1 MPLEQIQ
8 INLLKSYKDK
18 SYIMGV
24 LCEKSFEHFN
34 FIKSICNIP
43 LILISGVMAILNSS
57 SFDGNEMKIPNIVIN
72 SLTAMIIGIIN
83 NFRIN
88 EKESNFKQLSCKFMK
103 ISHSIEDK
111 LHNHLETLSGSDI
124 SNQIKEYDNLIEQ
137 IDFTFPAFIQKTV
150 KTLYKNKKQLP
161 AILNGDTDDI
171 IIDTISTSLVIPPIN
186 TILTSP

>member
-1 MPLEQIQ
+1 MSLEQRQ

-43 LILISGVMAILNSS
+43 LILISSVMAILNSS
-57 SFDGNEMKIPNIVIN
+57 AFDGNEMKIPNIVIN
-72 SLTAMIIGIIN
+72 SLTAMIVGIIN
-83 NFRIN
+83 NFRVN
-88 EKESNFKQLSCKFMK
+88 EKENNFKQLSCKFMK
-103 ISHSIEDK
+103 ISHMIEDK
-111 LHNHLETLSGSDI
+111 LNNHLDSLTSSDI

-137 IDFTFPAFIQKTV
+137 IDFTFPSFIQKTV

-171 IIDTISTSLVIPPIN
+171 IIDTISTSRAIPQM
-186 TILTSP
+186 TSIITNP

>member
-1 MPLEQIQ
+1 LEQRQ

-43 LILISGVMAILNSS
+43 LILISSVMAILNSS

-103 ISHSIEDK
+103 ISHMIEDK
-111 LHNHLETLSGSDI
+111 LHNHLETLSSSDI

-137 IDFTFPAFIQKTV
+137 IDFTFPTSIQKTV
-150 KTLYKNKKQLP
+150 KKLYKNKKQLP
-161 AILNGDTDDI
+161 AILNGDMDDFI
-171 IIDTISTSLVIPPIN
+171 IESSAISQTIPPIN
-186 TILTSP
+186 TIITSP

>member
-1 MPLEQIQ
+1 MPLEQRQ

-18 SYIMGV
+18 SYVMGV

-43 LILISGVMAILNSS
+43 LILISSVMAILNSS

-103 ISHSIEDK
+103 ISNLIEDK
-111 LHNHLETLSGSDI
+111 LHNQLETLSGSDI

-137 IDFTFPAFIQKTV
+137 IDFTFPTSIQKTV
-150 KTLYKNKKQLP
+150 KKLYKNKKQLP

-171 IIDTISTSLVIPPIN
+171 IIDTISTS
-186 TILTSP
+186 

>member
-1 MPLEQIQ
+1 MPLEQRQ

-18 SYIMGV
+18 SYVMGV
-24 LCEKSFEHFN
+24 LCQKSFEYFN

-43 LILISGVMAILNSS
+43 LIIISSAMAILNSS
-57 SFDGNEMKIPNIVIN
+57 SFDGNEMKIPNVVIN
-72 SLTAMIIGIIN
+72 SLTAMIVGIIN

-88 EKESNFKQLSCKFMK
+88 EKENNFKQLSCKFMK
-103 ISHSIEDK
+103 ISHMIEDK
-111 LHNHLETLSGSDI
+111 LNNHLDSLTSSDI

-137 IDFTFPAFIQKTV
+137 IDFTFPASIQKTV

-171 IIDTISTSLVIPPIN
+171 IIDTISTSRAIPPIN

>member
-43 LILISGVMAILNSS
+43 LILISAVMAILNSS

-111 LHNHLETLSGSDI
+111 LHNHLETLSSSDI

-137 IDFTFPAFIQKTV
+137 IDFTFPASIQKTV
-150 KTLYKNKKQLP
+150 KKLYKNKKQLP
-161 AILNGDTDDI
+161 AILNGDMDDI
-171 IIDTISTSLVIPPIN
+171 IIDTISTSLVIPPMN

>member
-137 IDFTFPAFIQKTV
+137 IDFTFPASIQKTV
-150 KTLYKNKKQLP
+150 KKLYKNKKQLP

>member
-1 MPLEQIQ
+1 MPLEQRQ

-43 LILISGVMAILNSS
+43 LILISSVMAILNSS
-57 SFDGNEMKIPNIVIN
+57 TFDGNEMKIPNIVIN
-72 SLTAMIIGIIN
+72 SLTAMIVGIIN

-88 EKESNFKQLSCKFMK
+88 EKENNFKQLSCKFMK
-103 ISHSIEDK
+103 ISHMIEDK
-111 LHNHLETLSGSDI
+111 LHNHLETLTSSDI

-137 IDFTFPAFIQKTV
+137 IDFTFPTSIQKTV
-150 KTLYKNKKQLP
+150 KALYKNKKQLP

-171 IIDTISTSLVIPPIN
+171 IIDTISTSRAIPQM
-186 TILTSP
+186 TSIITSS

>member
-1 MPLEQIQ
+1 MPLEQRQ

-43 LILISGVMAILNSS
+43 LILISSVMAILNSS

-103 ISHSIEDK
+103 ISHLIEDK
-111 LHNHLETLSGSDI
+111 LHNQLETLSGSDI

-137 IDFTFPAFIQKTV
+137 IDFTFPTSIQKTV
-150 KTLYKNKKQLP
+150 KKLYKNKKQLP

-171 IIDTISTSLVIPPIN
+171 IIDTISTSRAIPPIN
-186 TILTSP
+186 TIRTSP

>member
-1 MPLEQIQ
+1 MSLEQRQ

-43 LILISGVMAILNSS
+43 LILISSVMAILNSS
-57 SFDGNEMKIPNIVIN
+57 AFDGNEMKIPNIVIN
-72 SLTAMIIGIIN
+72 SLTAMIVGIIN
-83 NFRIN
+83 NFRVN
-88 EKESNFKQLSCKFMK
+88 EKENNFKQLSCKFMK
-103 ISHSIEDK
+103 ISHMIEDK
-111 LHNHLETLSGSDI
+111 LNNHLDSLTSSDI

-171 IIDTISTSLVIPPIN
+171 IIDTISTSRAIPQM
-186 TILTSP
+186 TSIITNP

>member
-1 MPLEQIQ
+1 MPLEQRQ

-43 LILISGVMAILNSS
+43 LILISSVMAILNSS

-103 ISHSIEDK
+103 ISHTIEDK
-111 LHNHLETLSGSDI
+111 LHNHLETLSSSDI

-137 IDFTFPAFIQKTV
+137 IDFTFPTSIQKTV
-150 KTLYKNKKQLP
+150 KKLYKNKKQLP
-161 AILNGDTDDI
+161 AILNGDMDDI
-171 IIDTISTSLVIPPIN
+171 IIDIIPTTLAIPPIN
-186 TILTSP
+186 TIITSP

>member
-1 MPLEQIQ
+1 MPLEQRQ

-43 LILISGVMAILNSS
+43 LILISSVMAILNSS

-103 ISHSIEDK
+103 ISHLIEDK
-111 LHNHLETLSGSDI
+111 LHNQLETLSGSDI

-137 IDFTFPAFIQKTV
+137 IDFTFPTSIQKTV
-150 KTLYKNKKQLP
+150 KKLYKNKKQLP
-161 AILNGDTDDI
+161 AILNGDMDDI
-171 IIDTISTSLVIPPIN
+171 IIDIIPTTLEIPPIN
-186 TILTSP
+186 TIITSP

>member
-1 MPLEQIQ
+1 MPLEQRQ

-43 LILISGVMAILNSS
+43 LILISSVMAILNSS

-111 LHNHLETLSGSDI
+111 LHNHLETLSSSDI

-137 IDFTFPAFIQKTV
+137 IDFTFPTSIQKTV
-150 KTLYKNKKQLP
+150 KKLYKNKKQLP
-161 AILNGDTDDI
+161 AILNGDMDDI
-171 IIDTISTSLVIPPIN
+171 IIDIIPTTLEIPPIN
-186 TILTSP
+186 TIITSP

>member
-1 MPLEQIQ
+1 MPLEQRQ

-43 LILISGVMAILNSS
+43 LILISSVMAILNSS

-111 LHNHLETLSGSDI
+111 LHNHLETLSSSDI

-137 IDFTFPAFIQKTV
+137 IDFTFPTSIQKTV
-150 KTLYKNKKQLP
+150 KKLYKNKKQLP
-161 AILNGDTDDI
+161 AILNGDMDDI
-171 IIDTISTSLVIPPIN
+171 IIDIIPTTLAIPPIN
-186 TILTSP
+186 TIITSP

>member
-1 MPLEQIQ
+1 MPLEQRQ

-43 LILISGVMAILNSS
+43 LILISSVMAILNSS

-111 LHNHLETLSGSDI
+111 LHNHLETLSSSDI

-137 IDFTFPAFIQKTV
+137 IDFTFPTAIQKTV
-150 KTLYKNKKQLP
+150 KKLYKNKKQLP
-161 AILNGDTDDI
+161 AILNGDMDDI
-171 IIDTISTSLVIPPIN
+171 IIDIIPTTLEIPPIN
-186 TILTSP
+186 TIITSP